1 VSDGV
6 DDDVDGVGSAV
17 GDGLTRVLRNDVELV
32 SSALEL
38 SIIGNSLVRVLTL
51 TFVVFSSLATF
62 SLELKLSL
70 VSDGTVNLFVLRLDF
85 NALSP
90 LKQESLFIF
99 KKKGWIQEKN
109 VNELEIK
116 SKIVNEIHSKN
127 LKTKTSKLN

>member
-1 VSDGV
+1 VTDGV

-17 GDGLTRVLRNDVELV
+17 DDGLTRVFRSDVELF

-70 VSDGTVNLFVLRLDF
+70 VSDGTVSLFVLRLEF

-90 LKQESLFIF
+90 LKQENLFMF
-99 KKKGWIQEKN
+99 LKKSMDSREKR
-109 VNELEIK
+109 E
-116 SKIVNEIHSKN
+116 
-127 LKTKTSKLN
+127 